1 MRREQIMQTDF
12 GNYVASPPLRTN
24 HAGNLCQRLRAEQ
37 TDSLVYTR
45 YARRVSVIDFG

>member
-12 GNYVASPPLRTN
+12 GNCVAIPPLRTN

-45 YARRVSVIDFG
+45 HARRVSVIDFG